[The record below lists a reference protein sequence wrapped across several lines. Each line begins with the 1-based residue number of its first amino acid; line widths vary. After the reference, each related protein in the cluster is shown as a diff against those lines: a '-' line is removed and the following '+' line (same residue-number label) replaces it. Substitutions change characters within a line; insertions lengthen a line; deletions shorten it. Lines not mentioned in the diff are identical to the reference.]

1 MTARQQLGRLL
12 PLVLLVVLVIAGLRG
27 LVPAAR
33 WNGPLKADGV
43 AIGIAL
49 EVIFCA
55 LLVLV
60 RTREAA
66 ARREAGSG
74 PYVPRADQD
83 IEPPR
88 ALRFTLTSV
97 LTACIIGIAVVLLTD
112 LHLHFFDN
120 KPAKLPPPL
129 KKLKPPVS
137 PSPKSGGGGGSLHIP
152 LGPILYGLLII
163 AIVAAVVVSI
173 WWSTRLRRPATPLV
187 IEDAS
192 ADELRAAVAE
202 GRAALAAIDDAR
214 AAIIACYVAMERRLA
229 DRGTA
234 RGAADTPDELLARA
248 VAAGAVRGG
257 AAGRLTALFY
267 EARFSTHPLGA
278 GQRDAA
284 SAALDELAV
293 ELAAKPNPAAKPAAA
308 AAGQPGEAVPGRAG
322 KGGAAPGEAGPGE
335 VGPGEAGSGEA
346 GPVGQSRPGG
356 GWV

>member
-1 MTARQQLGRLL
+1 MTARQQIARVL

-27 LVPAAR
+27 VVTVPR

-49 EVIFCA
+49 EVIFCGL
-55 LLVLV
+55 LLVV
-60 RTREAA
+60 RSRDAKAKRAA
-66 ARREAGSG
+66 ESLPYDAAGQ
-74 PYVPRADQD
+74 QD
-83 IEPPR
+83 IEPPQ
-88 ALRFTLTSV
+88 ALRFTLTYV
-97 LTACIIGIAVVLLTD
+97 LVACMLGVGVVLLTD
-112 LHLHFFDN
+112 LHLHFFS
-120 KPAKLPPPL
+120 KPGTLPPL
-129 KKLKPPVS
+129 RGKLKAPVR
-137 PSPKSGGGGGSLHIP
+137 PLPKSGGGGGTLHIP
-152 LGPILYGLLII
+152 LGPILYALLII

-173 WWSTRLRRPATPLV
+173 WWSTRLRRPAVPLV
-187 IEDAS
+187 I
-192 ADELRAAVAE
+192 ADVSTEELREAVAE
-202 GRAALAAIDDAR
+202 GRAALAGIDDAR

-284 SAALDELAV
+284 SAALDELAE
-293 ELAAKPNPAAKPAAA
+293 ELAAKPAPA
-308 AAGQPGEAVPGRAG
+308 
-322 KGGAAPGEAGPGE
+322 EAGRPGS
-335 VGPGEAGSGEA
+335 A
-346 GPVGQSRPGG
+346 RPGG